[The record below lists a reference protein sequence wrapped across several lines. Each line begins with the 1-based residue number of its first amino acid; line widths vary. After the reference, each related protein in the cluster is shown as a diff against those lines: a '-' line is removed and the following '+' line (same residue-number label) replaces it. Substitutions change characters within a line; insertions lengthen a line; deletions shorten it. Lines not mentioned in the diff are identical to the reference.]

1 MTIGMRN
8 GEVVIK
14 SGSIAKGCGCCGDPC
29 ACVAPQQLR
38 MSFSF
43 GGIPAT
49 IREVVVTQA
58 AYADLV
64 GGQITGRP
72 TGFHDDGYG
81 PYPFERYYGVAG
93 YRYTFRLND
102 PVLGDAPLPAD
113 FTSADLQAW
122 KDKGNGIMHAGAL
135 LEIHRRPTDQEGAV
149 LYPRDSNCFYV
160 QWNYTEWRIVQ
171 LSPTSLA
178 LKSQGAYSGFV
189 IVQTENGSFT
199 SDAIPQNFLP
209 RSPECCIGEQT
220 LYGMEYEQ
228 GVGYGII
235 GSGNVFVVDCA

>member
-58 AYADLV
+58 AWTALF
-64 GGQITGRP
+64 GGQITGLV
-72 TGFHDDGYG
+72 TGSFDSYS
-81 PYPFERYYGVAG
+81 PYPFEQYIGVAG

-102 PVLGDAPLPAD
+102 PVLGDAPLPGD

-122 KDKGNGIMHAGAL
+122 KDKGNGIMHASAL
-135 LEIHRRPTDQEGAV
+135 LQIHRRRTDQEGGV

-160 QWNYTEWRIVQ
+160 KWNYVEDRIVQ
-171 LSPTSLA
+171 VSQTSLA

-199 SDAIPQNFLP
+199 SDFIAQNFLP